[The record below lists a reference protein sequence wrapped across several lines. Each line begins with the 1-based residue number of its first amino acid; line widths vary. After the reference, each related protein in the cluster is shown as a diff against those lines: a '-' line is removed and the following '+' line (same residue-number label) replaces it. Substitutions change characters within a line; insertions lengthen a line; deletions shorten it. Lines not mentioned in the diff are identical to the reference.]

1 VEPLPDSQLPSL
13 TVIAAA
19 KDERERVEAAARSL
33 LAQDYTGLHLLVVD
47 DRSTDGTGEIL
58 DRLAAEDPRLEV
70 EHVTALPPGWIG
82 KCHALARA
90 AARARTEWLLFTDG
104 DVVLAPD
111 AARRAVALAIREG
124 ADHVAIAPDIVVE
137 SLGEALFVGYF
148 VTMFH
153 VSQRPWKASD
163 PKSRASIGVGAFNL
177 VRRASYDRAGGHE
190 RLRYELIDDLGLGKI
205 LKQSGAKSL
214 FVEHGGRV
222 RARWHAGV
230 GGLVRGVEKNA
241 FPAFGYRVDL
251 TLLAV
256 AAQVVIWM
264 APAAGLF
271 LTGWPR
277 ISALAAWAAVFMIYA
292 ALSRHVAIRAWQ
304 GIFMPL
310 GGALFSYAIL
320 RSTFVALAAGGITW
334 RGTFYSLR
342 ELRERRLP

>member
-1 VEPLPDSQLPSL
+1 
-13 TVIAAA
+13 
-19 KDERERVEAAARSL
+19 
-33 LAQDYTGLHLLVVD
+33 
-47 DRSTDGTGEIL
+47 
-58 DRLAAEDPRLEV
+58 
-70 EHVTALPPGWIG
+70 
-82 KCHALARA
+82 
-90 AARARTEWLLFTDG
+90 
-104 DVVLAPD
+104 
-111 AARRAVALAIREG
+111 
-124 ADHVAIAPDIVVE
+124 
-137 SLGEALFVGYF
+137 
-148 VTMFH
+148 
-153 VSQRPWKASD
+153 
-163 PKSRASIGVGAFNL
+163 
-177 VRRASYDRAGGHE
+177 
-190 RLRYELIDDLGLGKI
+190 
-205 LKQSGAKSL
+205 
-214 FVEHGGRV
+214 
-222 RARWHAGV
+222 
-230 GGLVRGVEKNA
+230 VRGVEKNA